1 MDQDTTPQNNAFNED
16 ESNPNPLTGESSEVN
31 QGVQHEETFAASR
44 RYGRRI
50 DDAIAERKRTGR
62 DARSSVLLKLFV
74 TVLLGLILLVPAS
87 MIENLVEER
96 SASREQA
103 VRDISGKWG
112 AEQTI
117 GGPVLTVPF
126 RKLSSRVAGGK
137 EEPFWET
144 GYAHFLPADLLIDGR
159 IDPQVRH
166 RGIYDAVLY
175 NTKLKISGSFA
186 TPDLSVWGI
195 KPDDVYWGSAVLTL
209 GIPDMQG
216 IRDRIRLKW
225 NEQDLLFHPGLEE
238 HEIFASGVTA
248 EIDPN
253 TFTKSP
259 DPRPKESRPG
269 AEQHIATNTFSIDLD
284 LNGSQKLGFLP
295 LGKETR
301 VKLTSNWPDPSFN
314 GTFLPEQRDV
324 SAKGFTAAWK
334 VLDLNRNVPQQWLE
348 NSRTVGASEF
358 GVGLMLPVDNYH
370 QTTRSLKYAVMF
382 IGLTFLTFFLVEIL
396 RKMRLHPIQYL
407 LAGIAMVIFYLL
419 LLSFSEQMGFGLAYL
434 LASSSVIGLL
444 TLYMGTIF
452 RRALTTFILFLI
464 LTLLYGYLYVLLE
477 LEDYSLLLGSL
488 GLFAILALVMYLTR
502 KIDWYK
508 AGAEL
513 RESNIEQS

>member
-1 MDQDTTPQNNAFNED
+1 MDQDTTPQHNTSGDN
-16 ESNPNPLTGESSEVN
+16 ESNYSPLTGESPEAN
-31 QGVQHEETFAASR
+31 QDAPREATFAASR
-44 RYGRRI
+44 RSGRRI

-96 SASREQA
+96 AASREQA

-126 RKLSSRVAGGK
+126 RQRASRTSGGK
-137 EEPFWET
+137 EETFWET
-144 GYAHFLPADLLIDGR
+144 GYAHFMPADLVIEGR

-186 TPDLSVWGI
+186 TPDLTVWGI
-195 KPDDVYWGSAVLTL
+195 KDEDIYWGSAVLTL

-238 HEIFASGVTA
+238 QDIFASGVTA
-248 EIDPN
+248 ELDPKA
-253 TFTKSP
+253 FTKANEL
-259 DPRPKESRPG
+259 RLTESHPG
-269 AEQHIATNTFSIDLD
+269 IHDRGAMHTFSVDLD
-284 LNGSQKLGFLP
+284 LNGSQQLGFLP

-301 VKLTSNWPDPSFN
+301 VKLTSNWPDPSFS
-314 GTFLPEQRDV
+314 GTFLPETREV
-324 SAKGFTAAWK
+324 SAKGFTASWK
-334 VLDLNRNVPQQWLE
+334 VLDLNRNFPQQWLG
-348 NSRTVGASEF
+348 SSQMIKGSEF

-407 LAGIAMVIFYLL
+407 LAGIAMVVFYLL

-434 LASSSVIGLL
+434 LASAGVIGLI

-477 LEDYSLLLGSL
+477 MQDYSLLLGSL

-508 AGAEL
+508 ASTEL
-513 RESNIEQS
+513 HEADTQPS